1 LGKTIAEKI
10 HEYTADKMVDAK
22 SMTIGKYSKKRS
34 LLARAFGMDKKE
46 KGYQIA
52 FSDGFVTWIDEAH
65 FLNVY
70 AEEGKNYE

>member
-34 LLARAFGMDKKE
+34 WPVPFGMDKKE